1 MMTAN
6 GEQRAE
12 RSGERDGGK
21 ERLSLLAPLLS
32 LLVCGDDRNRQ
43 NPRVGDPRPHI
54 TAMPQVFYQRVGHD
68 KSRHDRASD
77 RRLLLAAMVGL
88 ATAITPEAFAGVVVN

>member
-1 MMTAN
+1 
-6 GEQRAE
+6 
-12 RSGERDGGK
+12 
-21 ERLSLLAPLLS
+21 
-32 LLVCGDDRNRQ
+32 
-43 NPRVGDPRPHI
+43 
-54 TAMPQVFYQRVGHD
+54 MPQVFYQRVDHD